1 MASTR
6 RFRKMAGTVG
16 IPAVLGLS
24 TLAFVGLRGNAGQ
37 QSTTPPITPTAQVL
51 DMQTA
56 FEQVAQKLRPSVV
69 YIRSRQTITS
79 NRGIGGVGQDQQ
91 DASPFDFPGVPQGGN
106 GRQFRMIPP
115 QAQTR
120 RAEAS
125 GSGVIV
131 RGDGYI
137 LTNDHVVKGADK
149 VTVTLQDGRQ
159 FVGKVKEDDKS
170 DLALIKIEAENLPA
184 AEFVPN
190 SDNVKVG
197 QWAIAFG
204 SPFGLSDTMTVG
216 IVSSVKRREEIGGLT
231 GRLYPSLIQ
240 TDASINPGN
249 SGGPLVDVYGRI
261 VGINVAIESPTGS
274 NAGIGFAIPGNQV
287 RYVMDQL
294 ISKGI
299 VTRGYLGFVPTT
311 LDYDA
316 QQRYGVKQGA
326 LVQLVQEGKPAA
338 QAGLQVEDV
347 IVRYND
353 QPVADEATLREMVA
367 RTAPGAKATLVVRRD
382 GGEKTLTATIGSAPA
397 PKVIDAPAEAP
408 VKTRP
413 TGKLGVGIVDAGD
426 PQVRAKYKLGDTIR
440 GGAMIDTVVP
450 GSPAFEAGLQPG
462 DVIVRLGG
470 KTVANATQLSDIAS
484 GLKAGNVAAVIRR
497 GGPDGV
503 QTILVQIVLE

>member
-1 MASTR
+1 
-6 RFRKMAGTVG
+6 
-16 IPAVLGLS
+16 VLGLS

-51 DMQTA
+51 DMQNA

-69 YIRSRQTITS
+69 YIRSRQTVS
-79 NRGIGGVGQDQQ
+79 SMRGMGGIGGLGQDQQ

-106 GRQFRMIPP
+106 GRQFRMMPP
-115 QAQTR
+115 QQPQAR

-170 DLALIKIEAENLPA
+170 DLALIKIDAENLPA
-184 AEFVPN
+184 AEFVPD
-190 SDNVKVG
+190 SDNVKIG

-261 VGINVAIESPTGS
+261 VGINVAIESRTGS

-353 QPVADEATLREMVA
+353 KPVADEASLREMVA
-367 RTAPGAKATLVVRRD
+367 RTAPGAKATMVVRRD
-382 GGEKTLTATIGSAPA
+382 GAEQTLTATIGSAPV
-397 PKVIDAPAEAP
+397 PKTADAPVEAP
-408 VKTRP
+408 ARTKT
-413 TGKLGVGIVDAGD
+413 TGKLGVSIVDAGD
-426 PQVRAKYKLGDTIR
+426 AQVRAKYKLPETIR
-440 GGAMIDTVVP
+440 GGAVIDQIAP

-470 KTVANATQLSDIAS
+470 KTVGNATQLSDIAG
-484 GLKAGNVAAVIRR
+484 GLKAGNTAAVIRR

-503 QTILVQIVLE
+503 QTVLVQIVLE